1 MPVGWAVTVVVL
13 CVSVVVLA
21 VVVLGLLRQMVPLLE
36 RAAAADRAG
45 SASQSQGPP
54 VGRPVPDFTVS
65 GPGGEFTAGQLRGQP
80 VVLLFLSV
88 GCGPCEQLA
97 AQIRGADLGGLT
109 SQLVIVT
116 GPGGPDSL
124 KLPAGLRV
132 LSEQAREVSDP
143 LSVIGTPLAVALDRN
158 GIVKAVRVTNTLEQL
173 NDTAASA
180 NAETPRNDKIHQH
193 GGHYAPGAATSR

>member
-1 MPVGWAVTVVVL
+1 MPIGWAVTVVVL

-21 VVVLGLLRQMVPLLE
+21 VVVLGLLRQVVPLLE

-54 VGRPVPDFTVS
+54 AGQQVPDFTVS

-80 VVLLFLSV
+80 AVLLFLSV

-109 SQLVIVT
+109 SHLVIVT

-124 KLPAGLRV
+124 QLPPRLRV
-132 LSEQAREVSDP
+132 LTEQAREISDP
-143 LSVIGTPLAVALDRN
+143 LSVIGTPLAVALDQD

-173 NDTAASA
+173 NDIAATAI
-180 NAETPRNDKIHQH
+180 AETPRHDGVRQH
-193 GGHYAPGAATSR
+193 HGHAPDPATSR